1 MRGYFQ
7 DGLGNKSS
15 SRLSS
20 FIVTMA
26 AIVLSEQVL
35 LFAYLNDSDILLAA
49 TSAGTT
55 FISIAG
61 PSMYFMYNQ
70 KKQEG
75 LEENGGGEMK

>member
-1 MRGYFQ
+1 MTGYFQ
-7 DGLGNKSS
+7 DDKGNKSS

-26 AIVLSEQVL
+26 AIALSEQVL
-35 LFAYLNDSDILLAA
+35 LFAYLGKSDILLAA
-49 TSAGTT
+49 ASAGTT

-70 KKQEG
+70 KKM
-75 LEENGGGEMK
+75 EEQSIEK